1 MNAACRQLWNT
12 VRNYAAI
19 LTIKRPYGLA
29 PGNCRIACTWGD
41 SVLEDSEKEF
51 SRRMQLVSS
60 GLLKDELMLGWY
72 FGEPCETPV
81 EQQAIR
87 EKYMPEM
94 EKLLRDTE

>member
-1 MNAACRQLWNT
+1 
-12 VRNYAAI
+12 
-19 LTIKRPYGLA
+19 
-29 PGNCRIACTWGD
+29 
-41 SVLEDSEKEF
+41 
-51 SRRMQLVSS
+51 MQLVSS